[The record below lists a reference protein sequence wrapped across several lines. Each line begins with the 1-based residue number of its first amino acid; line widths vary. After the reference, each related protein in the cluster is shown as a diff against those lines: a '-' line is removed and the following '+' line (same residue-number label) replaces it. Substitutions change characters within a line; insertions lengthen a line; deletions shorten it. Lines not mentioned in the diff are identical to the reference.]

1 MTKEQ
6 IKEIILERAGRPDI
20 GWVAENAEWLAN
32 EIHKGLNLKTGAPT
46 STPTPTPAPTP
57 EPVAKP
63 TDISER

>member
-6 IKEIILERAGRPDI
+6 IKDIILEVAGRPDV

-32 EIHKGLNLKTGAPT
+32 EIHKGLNSKTGT
-46 STPTPTPAPTP
+46 STPTPSPTPTP
-57 EPVAKP
+57 EPVVKP